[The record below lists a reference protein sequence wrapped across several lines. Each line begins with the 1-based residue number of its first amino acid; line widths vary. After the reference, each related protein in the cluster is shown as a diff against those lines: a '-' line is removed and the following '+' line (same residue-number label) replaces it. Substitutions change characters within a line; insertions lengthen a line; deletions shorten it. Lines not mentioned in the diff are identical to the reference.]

1 MLRQLYRRNHKNTG
15 GLVTLCKL
23 LRWRHPM
30 YKTYTEV
37 QIIDSKFKTIQT
49 IVRNAS
55 NIVITTKTCTSAKR
69 GPSPRVVPLL
79 SPLPAGAHLYGGEE
93 LQVIVPNIPFV
104 CPVSVCSSELMSKCV
119 RTEYA
124 GNIQCHKSSKT
135 WKVLFRAYKLPLSC
149 PAHLPLLTACHCL
162 AKVSFTPTWLFF
174 LAN

>member
-1 MLRQLYRRNHKNTG
+1 MTHSIARGLWKLHLGEKLRKGRIKNHCWGIYTGEITKIREFYGWFSQNAHIYGRARIYTG

-55 NIVITTKTCTSAKR
+55 HIVITTKTCTSAKR

-93 LQVIVPNIPFV
+93 LQVIVQNIPSV
-104 CPVSVCSSELMSKCV
+104 CPVSVC
-119 RTEYA
+119 
-124 GNIQCHKSSKT
+124 
-135 WKVLFRAYKLPLSC
+135 LFPWVDVEMCTDGICRQYSLP
-149 PAHLPLLTACHCL
+149 
-162 AKVSFTPTWLFF
+162 
-174 LAN
+174 

>member
-1 MLRQLYRRNHKNTG
+1 
-15 GLVTLCKL
+15 
-23 LRWRHPM
+23 M

-49 IVRNAS
+49 IVRTAS
-55 NIVITTKTCTSAKR
+55 HSVITTKICTSAKC

-93 LQVIVPNIPFV
+93 LQVIVQNIPSV

-124 GNIQCHKSSKT
+124 RDYSM
-135 WKVLFRAYKLPLSC
+135 P
-149 PAHLPLLTACHCL
+149 
-162 AKVSFTPTWLFF
+162 
-174 LAN
+174 